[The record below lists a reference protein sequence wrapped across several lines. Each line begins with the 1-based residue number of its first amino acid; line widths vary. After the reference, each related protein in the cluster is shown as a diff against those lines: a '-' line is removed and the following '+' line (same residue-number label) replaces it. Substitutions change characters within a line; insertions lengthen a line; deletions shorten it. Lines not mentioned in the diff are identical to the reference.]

1 MRYRDPKKES
11 DLLFPFDQETMSLVV
26 YRQAEQTVL
35 VQVAWSLKNERTRER
50 EIRSLIQADK
60 ELKNCRQLIVTLDET
75 ASLAGGTIEVL
86 PLWKFLGLDE

>member
-1 MRYRDPKKES
+1 
-11 DLLFPFDQETMSLVV
+11 MSLVV

-60 ELKNCRQLIVTLDET
+60 ELKNCRQQIVTLDET